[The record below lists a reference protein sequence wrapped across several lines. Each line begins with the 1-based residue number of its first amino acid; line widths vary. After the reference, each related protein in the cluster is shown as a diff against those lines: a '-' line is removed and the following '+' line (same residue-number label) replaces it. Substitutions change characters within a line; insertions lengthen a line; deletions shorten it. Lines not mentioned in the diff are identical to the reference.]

1 MIKKLTIK
9 KWISAGVIILFCA
22 ALGGVLLWIYG
33 PSALMGLRGLVPQ
46 MARTQSM
53 ENIYIP
59 AALGLFFMALA
70 VLIFIRQLSLSVG
83 KQVKRYLAGHP
94 EVTLEQIDNDFAAA
108 GQFGNVWIGD
118 RWTYS
123 YDMKGILV
131 ENENLVRVF
140 SEAHGGRRVQYYL
153 CLELTDGNIVRIG
166 VAQRHLSRIREQYAE
181 YSSGRKGNE
190 GEAGG
195 SN

>member
-1 MIKKLTIK
+1 M
-9 KWISAGVIILFCA
+9 
-22 ALGGVLLWIYG
+22 
-33 PSALMGLRGLVPQ
+33 
-46 MARTQSM
+46 
-53 ENIYIP
+53 
-59 AALGLFFMALA
+59 
-70 VLIFIRQLSLSVG
+70 G

-108 GQFGNVWIGD
+108 GQFGNVWIGA